1 MPVYRVGDL
10 VNPRANPILN
20 PNEDNP
26 DAIGLILE
34 MRSMMHRAPE
44 ARILW
49 NDMLDWG
56 PRWTLI
62 SDVQP
67 LEQQACNP
75 SGPVV

>member
-34 MRSMMHRAPE
+34 MRTMLHQQPE
-44 ARILW
+44 VRVLW
-49 NDMLDWG
+49 NDMLDRG
-56 PRWTLI
+56 PRWTFI

-67 LEQQACNP
+67 LEQTCN
-75 SGPVV
+75 GPETVV

>member
-34 MRSMMHRAPE
+34 MRTMLHQQPE
-44 ARILW
+44 VRVLW
-49 NDMLDWG
+49 NDMLDRG

-67 LEQQACNP
+67 LEQTCN
-75 SGPVV
+75 GPETVV

>member
-20 PNEDNP
+20 PSEDNP

-56 PRWTLI
+56 PKWTLI

-67 LEQQACNP
+67 LEQPCNGPQA
-75 SGPVV
+75 VV